1 MPQFPSLP
9 DVAHLSDL
17 LVRFPKN
24 VEPLLVY
31 INAVL
36 RSDGALSIGERE
48 LIASYV
54 SGLNACRFCHGSHA
68 IYAEAFGIDPGTI
81 AAIIEDLD
89 TADIDP
95 KLKPL
100 LRYVEKL
107 NTLPSRMVPADADAV
122 LAAGWSEQALF
133 EAIEVAGL
141 FNMMNRMVEGG
152 GVNFEYGEQAA
163 GHTILNSGP
172 RATEDSYLK
181 FLASLQQRLT

>member
-31 INAVL
+31 VNAVL
-36 RSDGALSIGERE
+36 RSDGALTMGERE

-68 IYAEAFGIDPGTI
+68 IYAQALGVAPDTI
-81 AAIIEDLD
+81 AAILEDID

-95 KLKPL
+95 RMKPL

-107 NTLPSRMVPADADAV
+107 NSLPSRMSPADAEAV
-122 LAAGWSEQALF
+122 LADGWSEEALF
-133 EAIEVAGL
+133 EAVEVTGL
-141 FNMMNRMVEGG
+141 FNMMNRIVEGS
-152 GVNFEYGEQAA
+152 GVNFEYGEGAA
-163 GHTILNSGP
+163 GHTILKAGAD
-172 RATEDSYLK
+172 ATEDSYLK
-181 FLASLQQRLT
+181 FLASLQ